1 MIKTDSKSKLVK
13 KMSEGWSPCPK
24 RLFCGFY
31 YIIVLLSYC
40 YYIVFRICDV
50 GSQFNNGTRKGK
62 VLLTRQLNIYQV
74 RKALLQIKLS
84 QNTRGSVKS
93 CNHWEKKKNNTA
105 WKVFVFGFILVRIF
119 PHLDWIRR
127 DTLNTNTFYAVQA
140 RQIVG
145 T

>member
-24 RLFCGFY
+24 RLFCGLY
-31 YIIVLLSYC
+31 YIIVLLSYY

-50 GSQFNNGTRKGK
+50 GSQFNNGTCKGK

-93 CNHWEKKKNNTA
+93 CNHWEKRKTTLREKCSYSELFWCAFSRIWTEY
-105 WKVFVFGFILVRIF
+105 GEILWVR
-119 PHLDWIRR
+119 
-127 DTLNTNTFYAVQA
+127 TLFTPCKSGKF
-140 RQIVG
+140 
-145 T
+145 